1 MTAVAGVVTI
11 YALGDMIVYNRKKK
25 REYFAEQKAIA
36 MAELHSA
43 QEALARGTATEEQFA
58 ILIRENKLPNQ
69 ASKASVSDSTDFGK
83 AQAAMQQ
90 GAGKIAEESKG
101 AWATA
106 KSWIFAGLKKEEE
119 IEDETA
125 RLGYEGTSEDDDV
138 MGERSSDIARAVAA
152 RKIEMEQ
159 KAREALEREK
169 KRQLEGGPLDR
180 LHTSEEGQAGVRTA
194 VADGAVGD
202 AKPKGSGWSGFMG
215 NR

>member
-1 MTAVAGVVTI
+1 
-11 YALGDMIVYNRKKK
+11 MIVYNRKKK

-69 ASKASVSDSTDFGK
+69 AAKPSVSDSTDFGK

-119 IEDETA
+119 VEDDTA
-125 RLGYEGTSEDDDV
+125 RLGYEATSEDDDV

-159 KAREALEREK
+159 KAKEALEREK
-169 KRQLEGGPLDR
+169 KKQLEGGPLDR

-194 VADGAVGD
+194 VTDGAVGD
-202 AKPKGSGWSGFMG
+202 AKPKGSGWSTFMG

>member
-1 MTAVAGVVTI
+1 MVTI

-36 MAELHSA
+36 MAELHAA
-43 QEALARGTATEEQFA
+43 QEALARGNATESQFQ
-58 ILIRENKLPNQ
+58 ILIREGKLPDPKDGNTSRPSI
-69 ASKASVSDSTDFGK
+69 AESTDFGK
-83 AQAAMQQ
+83 AQAAVQQ

-119 IEDETA
+119 VEDATA
-125 RLGYEGTSEDDDV
+125 RLGYEATSEDDDV
-138 MGERSSDIARAVAA
+138 MGERTSDIAKAVAA
-152 RKIEMEQ
+152 RKQEMEA
-159 KAREALEREK
+159 KAKAALEREK

-180 LHTSEEGQAGVRTA
+180 LHTSEEGAAGLRTA

-202 AKPKGSGWSGFMG
+202 AKPKSSGWSTFMG
-215 NR
+215 GR